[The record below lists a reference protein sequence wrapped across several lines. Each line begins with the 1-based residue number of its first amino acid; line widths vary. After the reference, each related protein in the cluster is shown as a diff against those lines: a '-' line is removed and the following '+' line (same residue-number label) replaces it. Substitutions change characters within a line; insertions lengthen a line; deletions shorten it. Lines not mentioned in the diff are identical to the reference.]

1 MNRSHIVIYFESTLY
16 KLSTDMLNDLEVKLY
31 QKLFIRDLFPGRY
44 PMDNIFSTENT
55 KKYKK
60 CFSEHIFRGLSTDI
74 YASV

>member
-1 MNRSHIVIYFESTLY
+1 
-16 KLSTDMLNDLEVKLY
+16 MLNDLEVKLY

-60 CFSEHIFRGLSTDI
+60 YFSEHIFRGLSTDI
-74 YASV
+74 YAEA